1 MKLSGSDIKNLVKA
15 IVSAYATKDDLDM
28 MITFGFGVD
37 EQLDKITGGNDIK
50 KIVFNLITK
59 WAIPNGKIEKL
70 IEEAYNQ
77 NQNNPELKDFYENV
91 YQKLKPNVFTVIGLP
106 TDDSQTITPKEWN
119 QLYSILRDINNNQLI
134 TQICRQTLK
143 NSQNDLLGNCLL
155 LSNNIDLKS
164 LKEILLNKFS
174 KRSDNVPTILEF
186 AERLSSELKGES
198 YKQLE
203 KWIINLATRLEI
215 DLPTYSKP
223 SSNNDIYKYFLLI
236 AVIPQGKNQFELQS
250 DLLLYNCSKDSY
262 EPNSK
267 FSDCQERGLVKC
279 DLTEIK
285 DKISDLIA
293 VCQKYLQFP
302 YILNV
307 ELFLTYRYLGYAFDL
322 EEIIID
328 KERNTAN
335 YLGIEYPLL
344 VSSYERFHDR
354 KLYNEFLLRW
364 RTKVQQKLKLDFA
377 KLIESFQELKSEVY
391 NNRSLD
397 ELENQWKVEKIIGLK
412 IIGCWSKEE
421 KVQEELFYS
430 LVRSGV
436 PFALW
441 SRCNDLQNCQ
451 QDLNNLLTSQPLQ
464 NWPDLFNQVWECRQ
478 KAYKKPEKLGY
489 HLGILCDDPQRIPS
503 TSNLKPLIETGK

>member
-1 MKLSGSDIKNLVKA
+1 MELSGSDIENLVKA
-15 IVSAYATKDDLDM
+15 IVSAYPSKDDLDM
-28 MITFGFGVD
+28 MIVYGFGVD
-37 EQLDKITGGNDIK
+37 EALSKITGGNNLK
-50 KIVFNLITK
+50 KIVFNLVTK
-59 WAIPNGKIEKL
+59 WAIPQGKIEQL
-70 IEEAYNQ
+70 IEQAYKCNSD
-77 NQNNPELKDFYENV
+77 NPELKKIYQNFC
-91 YQKLKPNVFTVIGLP
+91 QKLKPSVFNIMGFSEDECLP
-106 TDDSQTITPKEWN
+106 IYIPEWN
-119 QLYSILRDINNNQLI
+119 ELYLILKQINNNQLI
-134 TQICRQTLK
+134 TQVCKQTLK
-143 NSQNDLLGNCLL
+143 NSQNDLLGNCLE
-155 LSNNIDLKS
+155 LSNKIDLKN
-164 LKEILLNKFS
+164 LKEILLNKFP
-174 KRSDNVPTILEF
+174 KRDDNVPTILEF
-186 AERLSSELKGES
+186 AERLSSEVQGKLS
-198 YKQLE
+198 AQLE
-203 KWIINLATRLEI
+203 QWIINLATRLEI

-223 SSNNDIYKYFLLI
+223 SSKNDIYKYFLLI

-262 EPNSK
+262 ETNPK
-267 FSDCQERGLVKC
+267 FLDCEKRGSIRC

-293 VCQKYLQFP
+293 ICQEYLQLP

-322 EEIIID
+322 EEVVID
-328 KERNTAN
+328 KERNTAH

-354 KLYNEFLLRW
+354 KLYNEFLVRW
-364 RTKVQQKLKLDFA
+364 RTKVQQKLKLNFA

-430 LVRSGV
+430 LVRSGI

-464 NWPDLFNQVWECRQ
+464 NWHDLFEKVWECRQ
-478 KAYKKPEKLGY
+478 KAYKKPEKIGY
-489 HLGILCDDPQRIPS
+489 HLGILSDDPQRIP
-503 TSNLKPLIETGK
+503 SNLKPLIETGK